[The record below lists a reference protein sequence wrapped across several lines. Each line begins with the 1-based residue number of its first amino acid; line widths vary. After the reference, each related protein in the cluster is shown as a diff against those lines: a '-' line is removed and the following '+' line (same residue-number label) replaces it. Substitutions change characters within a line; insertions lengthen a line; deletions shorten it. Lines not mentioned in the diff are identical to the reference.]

1 MAAFFAINS
10 GKAVEENSAIQISLQ
25 NLFDLGAKGP
35 VYSFKTLVI
44 DLFEGF
50 KVVFN
55 ATIV

>member
-35 VYSFKTLVI
+35 VYSFKTFVI

-50 KVVFN
+50 K
-55 ATIV
+55 AIV